1 MFAIVSNA
9 ANILDIALP
18 PPTFQNRR
26 LTSVAI
32 VTSLGIFRLK
42 KFGVGS
48 AEYVVLLYF
57 GNRYIAI
64 G

>member
-18 PPTFQNRR
+18 QPTFQNRR

-32 VTSLGIFRLK
+32 AISLGIFRLK

-48 AEYVVLLYF
+48 AKYVVPLYF

>member
-18 PPTFQNRR
+18 QPTFQNRR

-32 VTSLGIFRLK
+32 AISLGIFLLK

-48 AEYVVLLYF
+48 AEYVVLPYF

>member
-18 PPTFQNRR
+18 QPTFHNRR

-32 VTSLGIFRLK
+32 AISLGIFLLK

-48 AEYVVLLYF
+48 AEYVGLLYF
-57 GNRYIAI
+57 GNQYIAI